1 MPLEG
6 HFYTAANKPF
16 SLYTSHVKNDANHE
30 DLIGFTWKKMVTWS
44 NHYEIEQPFNLNKN
58 VTQKD
63 LKHFFYCL
71 ENKISLEKDRP
82 ILNFKASSKN
92 DLIDYQRF
100 LDFIYKLYS
109 KDSDNFSKDSDN
121 FEWDEY
127 NPSEFNNVKKGEVK
141 IKKYKIWNK
150 KDNNFIQKML
160 LQSVF
165 YKMKECREYQK
176 RVLKGSI

>member
-1 MPLEG
+1 
-6 HFYTAANKPF
+6 
-16 SLYTSHVKNDANHE
+16 
-30 DLIGFTWKKMVTWS
+30 
-44 NHYEIEQPFNLNKN
+44 
-58 VTQKD
+58 
-63 LKHFFYCL
+63 
-71 ENKISLEKDRP
+71 
-82 ILNFKASSKN
+82 LNFKASSKN

-100 LDFIYKLYS
+100 LDFIYKLYSKDSDNFS

-165 YKMKECREYQK
+165 YKMKEC
-176 RVLKGSI
+176 

>member
-1 MPLEG
+1 
-6 HFYTAANKPF
+6 
-16 SLYTSHVKNDANHE
+16 
-30 DLIGFTWKKMVTWS
+30 MVTWS
-44 NHYEIEQPFNLNKN
+44 NHYEIEKPFNLNKN
-58 VTQKD
+58 VTQND

-82 ILNFKASSKN
+82 ILNFKASSEN

-100 LDFIYKLYS
+100 LDFINKIYS
-109 KDSDNFSKDSDN
+109 KDSDNFLKYSDN

-127 NPSEFNNVKKGEVK
+127 NTGEFNNVKKGEVK

-165 YKMKECREYQK
+165 YKMKECLE
-176 RVLKGSI
+176 VLSEVDDINGNSSKKTH

>member
-1 MPLEG
+1 
-6 HFYTAANKPF
+6 
-16 SLYTSHVKNDANHE
+16 
-30 DLIGFTWKKMVTWS
+30 MVTWS

-63 LKHFFYCL
+63 LKHFFDCL

-100 LDFIYKLYS
+100 LDFINKLYS
-109 KDSDNFSKDSDN
+109 KDSDNFSKYSDN

-127 NPSEFNNVKKGEVK
+127 NPGEFNNLKKGEVK

-150 KDNNFIQKML
+150 KDNNFVQKML

>member
-1 MPLEG
+1 M
-6 HFYTAANKPF
+6 
-16 SLYTSHVKNDANHE
+16 
-30 DLIGFTWKKMVTWS
+30 
-44 NHYEIEQPFNLNKN
+44 
-58 VTQKD
+58 
-63 LKHFFYCL
+63 
-71 ENKISLEKDRP
+71 
-82 ILNFKASSKN
+82 NFKSSFKN
-92 DLIDYQRF
+92 NLIDYQRF
-100 LDFIYKLYS
+100 LDFIYKLY
-109 KDSDNFSKDSDN
+109 SKDSDN